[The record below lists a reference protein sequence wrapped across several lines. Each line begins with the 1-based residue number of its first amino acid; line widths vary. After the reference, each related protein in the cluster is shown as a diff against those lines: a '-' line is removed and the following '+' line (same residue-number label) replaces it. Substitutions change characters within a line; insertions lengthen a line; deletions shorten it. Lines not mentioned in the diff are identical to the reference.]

1 MGPANKRLMLHYAF
15 LVLLHR
21 RDAQA
26 GVERPKS
33 GTARLPR
40 SRSLAALPSAE
51 AWLFAVR
58 LNAETTESNGSS
70 SMAAVCAG
78 SMALMD
84 AGVPIGEHVGAI
96 SIGLVTETDAD
107 GAVAATRCSRTSWAW
122 RTCSGTWTSRS
133 PARVPGSR
141 AFSSIASP
149 REFPDDPH
157 RGARVAKRARAK
169 VIDAME
175 AAIRARGAPTWAR
188 FENSPRF
195 HAMDIDV
202 ALIGKLIGT
211 GRKTI
216 KEIQSTTGA
225 TISGISRPRGPRAVA
240 AGASASSRRTKAL
253 DLAVERVGAI
263 ATPLAVGAVVEA
275 VVIDVKPFGWILRT
289 PGLDEGMMHVT
300 EYQWDAARI
309 ETRDFLPLGSTV
321 AVKVTENGPGG
332 TEMRASKPPSPEGR
346 ARRRGAGGDLPR
358 PRAPLGRAAGQKRG
372 PWARRERERRRRVR
386 AEPGRHAQTAA

>member
-1 MGPANKRLMLHYAF
+1 
-15 LVLLHR
+15 
-21 RDAQA
+21 
-26 GVERPKS
+26 
-33 GTARLPR
+33 
-40 SRSLAALPSAE
+40 
-51 AWLFAVR
+51 
-58 LNAETTESNGSS
+58 
-70 SMAAVCAG
+70 MAAVCAG

-107 GAVAATRCSRTSWAW
+107 GAVARHALLADIMGLEDVLGDMDFKIAGTR
-122 RTCSGTWTSRS
+122 SGITGVQLDCK
-133 PARVPGSR
+133 PAGIPLTILIEALS
-141 AFSSIASP
+141 
-149 REFPDDPH
+149 
-157 RGARVAKRARAK
+157 VAKRARAK

-175 AAIRARGAPTWAR
+175 AAIPRARRADLGEVP
-188 FENSPRF
+188 ENSPRF

-211 GRKTI
+211 GGKTI

-225 TISGISRPRGPRAVA
+225 TISVDQPTAGTAGGGGGRVGIFAPNK
-240 AGASASSRRTKAL
+240 KAL

-332 TEMRASKPPSPEGR
+332 PSFRASKPPRP
-346 ARRRGAGGDLPR
+346 RRVRGPAGAGRGGLPR
-358 PRAPLGRAAGQKRG
+358 PRAPLGRGAGQSAGRGLGGNANAGGGFVRNPDGTLKR
-372 PWARRERERRRRVR
+372 PLERVKEKNVS
-386 AEPGRHAQTAA
+386 